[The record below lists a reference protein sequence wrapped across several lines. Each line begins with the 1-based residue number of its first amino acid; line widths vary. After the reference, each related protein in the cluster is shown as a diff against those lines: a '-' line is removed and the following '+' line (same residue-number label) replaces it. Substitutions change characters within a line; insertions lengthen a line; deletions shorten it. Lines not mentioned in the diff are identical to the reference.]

1 VIPRNRSIA
10 ALLAAEALS
19 SLGSRMTWL
28 ALPWFVLVTTG
39 SPTRMGIV
47 FAIEVVPM
55 ALFGIPSGTVVQ
67 RFGARRTM
75 LVCDGARAP
84 LVALVPLLHAFG
96 ALPFGLLLA
105 IVFALGLFT
114 APYFASQRLVLPE
127 VVGEDE
133 QRVSQ
138 ANSLIEG
145 TTRFTG
151 LMGPAIAGLAIGAIG
166 AANVI
171 WIDAGTYVV
180 SVLLVGTMV
189 PRRAPTPVDETARG
203 VLAGLRYVVR
213 DSVLAPAAFSI
224 LLIGLFVPTL
234 FAGLP
239 VLGFERYGRSA
250 ATAGALA
257 ASWSGGALAG
267 SLGAFRLAGRFPP
280 LRLAALAAPWFA
292 LPIWVLVFDLPAWAI
307 AAALAVSGLAV
318 PFVNAPLMMMLT
330 LRTPATLRGK
340 VMTTV
345 STAEYVTQPAG
356 YALSGPTFVG
366 LGLGGAFALVAA
378 GLTLGTLVF
387 TLTLRRAAG
396 TEMRVV
402 EEAA

>member
-1 VIPRNRSIA
+1 MILRNRSIA

-19 SLGSRMTWL
+19 SLGTRMTWL

-39 SPTRMGIV
+39 SPTKMGLV
-47 FAIEVVPM
+47 FAVEVLPM

-75 LVCDGARAP
+75 LVCDAARAP
-84 LVALVPLLHAFG
+84 LVALVPLLHALG
-96 ALPFGLLLA
+96 TLPFGVLLA
-105 IVFALGLFT
+105 IVFGLGVFT

-133 QRVSQ
+133 RRVSQ

-151 LMGPAIAGLAIGAIG
+151 LLGPAIAGLAIGAIG

-171 WIDAGTYVV
+171 WVDAASYLV
-180 SVLLVGTMV
+180 SVLLVATLV
-189 PRRAPTPVDETARG
+189 AKRAPTPADETTRG
-203 VLAGLRYVVR
+203 IFAGLRYVAR
-213 DSVLAPAAFSI
+213 DSVLAPTAFSI
-224 LLIGLFVPTL
+224 LLIGLFVPAL

-239 VLGFERYGRSA
+239 VLGFERYGRNA
-250 ATAGALA
+250 AIAGAFA
-257 ASWSGGALAG
+257 ASWSGGALVG
-267 SLGAFRLAGRFPP
+267 SLAAFRVAGRFPP
-280 LRLAALAAPWFA
+280 LRMAAVAAPWFA
-292 LPIWVLVFDLPAWAI
+292 LPIWVLAFDVPAWAV

-318 PFVNAPLMMMLT
+318 AFVNAPLMMMLT
-330 LRTPATLRGK
+330 LRTPPGLRGK

-345 STAEYVTQPAG
+345 STSEYVTQPAG
-356 YALSGPTFVG
+356 YALSGPMFQG
-366 LGLGGAFALVAA
+366 LGLGAAFALVAA
-378 GLTLGTLVF
+378 GLTTATLVF

-396 TEMRVV
+396 AEGSLV

>member
-1 VIPRNRSIA
+1 VFLRNRSIA
-10 ALLAAEALS
+10 ALLTAEAIS
-19 SLGSRMTWL
+19 SLGTRMTWL

-39 SPTRMGIV
+39 SPTRMGLV

-55 ALFGIPSGTVVQ
+55 ALFGIPSGAVVQ
-67 RFGARRTM
+67 RLGARRTM
-75 LVCDGARAP
+75 LLCDGVRAP
-84 LVALVPLLHAFG
+84 LVALVPLLHLLD
-96 ALPFGLLLA
+96 ALPFGVLLA
-105 IVFALGLFT
+105 IVFGLGLFT

-145 TTRFTG
+145 TTRLTG
-151 LMGPAIAGLAIGAIG
+151 LLGPAIAGLAIGAIG

-171 WIDAGTYVV
+171 WVDAATYAV
-180 SVLLVGTMV
+180 SVALVGLLV
-189 PRRAPTPVDETARG
+189 PRRAPTPADESARG
-203 VLAGLRYVVR
+203 VLAGLRYVLH
-213 DSVLAPAAFSI
+213 DAVLAPAALAI
-224 LLIGLFVPTL
+224 LLVGIFVPAM

-250 ATAGALA
+250 AVAGALA
-257 ASWSGGALAG
+257 AAWSGGAFVG
-267 SLGAFRLAGRFPP
+267 SLGAFQLAGRLPP

-292 LPIWVLVFDLPAWAI
+292 LPIWALVFHLPAWA
-307 AAALAVSGLAV
+307 AALALAVSGLAV
-318 PFVNAPLMMMLT
+318 PFVNAPMMMMVT
-330 LRTPATLRGK
+330 LRTPPALRGK

-345 STAEYVTQPAG
+345 STSEFVTQPVG
-356 YALSGPTFVG
+356 YALSGPTFQG

-378 GLTLGTLVF
+378 GLTVATTVF
-387 TLTLRRAAG
+387 TLTLRRAGAVAP
-396 TEMRVV
+396 TPL